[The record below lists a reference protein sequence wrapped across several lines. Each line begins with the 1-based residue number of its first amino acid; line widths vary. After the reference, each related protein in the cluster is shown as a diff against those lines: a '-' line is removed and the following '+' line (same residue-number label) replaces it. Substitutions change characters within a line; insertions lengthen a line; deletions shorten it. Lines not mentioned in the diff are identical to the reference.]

1 MSAGRCTRTP
11 PTPAPAQA
19 NTRYAR
25 FRGHPQK
32 QKNTQNDS
40 KDFPKIPP
48 RRTDNKPGPSS
59 PCYPSFLAGS
69 GCQDH
74 PKIAPRPPLRQPK
87 SNQDTPQEGQITS
100 LACFSL
106 LSVLLGGLGCQDCP
120 KIAPK
125 SSLRLALKA
134 EENNRLPP
142 KKLCP
147 KVVAQELLRTDSR
160 IPPYCMAGC
169 AQHNRKETLHGVH
182 AQELH

>member
-1 MSAGRCTRTP
+1 MTQRPLQKSKTTKQHQRALQGRRTRTVRGCAIANITTRAIP
-11 PTPAPAQA
+11 KNNVRRSLHKNSPTPPPAQP

-32 QKNTQNDS
+32 QKKTQNDS
-40 KDFPKIPP
+40 KDFHKIPL

-100 LACFSL
+100 LGRLFL
-106 LSVLLGGLGCQDCP
+106 VICP
-120 KIAPK
+120 
-125 SSLRLALKA
+125 SWG
-134 EENNRLPP
+134 
-142 KKLCP
+142 
-147 KVVAQELLRTDSR
+147 VWVAK
-160 IPPYCMAGC
+160 Y
-169 AQHNRKETLHGVH
+169 
-182 AQELH
+182 